1 MRGRVK
7 DNKKV
12 NFWLAVAITI
22 VFVVVGV
29 FLIFHHEPWCDE
41 ANPWQIAKII
51 NFGNLFE
58 VTKYEPH
65 SPLYPLFLA
74 PFAQAGLPFITTNF
88 LSLAIVSLAV
98 FLLLWKS
105 PFKWWQKIAII
116 LSAGFF
122 YYNSVFARDYSF
134 IVLGVVLVGLTYA
147 GRHEHPIRYIL
158 SLALLSQSHI
168 LAGGFVALLS
178 IGFFVECIKAK
189 KFTQMIVPA
198 FILIGALALLL
209 PAIFT
214 TLHSHQII
222 TPSLNGQYRMNLTE
236 YMRSFNLVLFG
247 LAMPI
252 TELSLLFIMIYF
264 FARYPKIFLYSL
276 FGFGFYFSVLFI
288 AYNTTIMPHKPAIF
302 ILLITLAVWLTK
314 SEQRR
319 KRSILDRL
327 TGKLELY
334 KLISYYI
341 PIGTF
346 CFVPII
352 LSVPHT
358 ISEAYY
364 DMDSQYSYSKEV
376 SDVLNS
382 LENNAVILV
391 GSDDTLTPAISFV
404 PYLKG
409 DRIIYDVVD
418 DKPFDYMVWDS
429 EAKTVDDSELDAT
442 ILKFQDR
449 PTYIIARF
457 NACGNSMGE
466 ANIKG
471 IWKEIGTFSPQNK
484 AYDPAIRIYKIN

>member
-7 DNKKV
+7 DNKKA
-12 NFWLAVAITI
+12 NFWLAVATTI
-22 VFVVVGV
+22 IFAAIGV
-29 FLIFHHEPWCDE
+29 FLIFRHEPWCDE

-51 NFGNLFE
+51 NFENLFE

-105 PFKWWQKIAII
+105 PFKWWQKIVII

-134 IVLGVVLVGLTYA
+134 IALGVVLVGLTYA

-189 KFTQMIVPA
+189 KFTQMIIPA
-198 FILIGALALLL
+198 FILVGALALLL
-209 PAIFT
+209 PAVFT

-222 TPSLNGQYRMNLTE
+222 TPSLNGQYRMSLTE
-236 YMRSFNLVLFG
+236 YMQSFNLVLFG

-252 TELSLLFIMIYF
+252 TELSLLFIMIYL
-264 FARYPKIFLYSL
+264 FARYPKIFVYSL

-288 AYNTTIMPHKPAIF
+288 TYNTTIMPHKPAMF
-302 ILLITLAVWLTK
+302 ILLIILAIWLTK
-314 SEQRR
+314 SEKRL

-334 KLISYYI
+334 KLISYYV

-346 CFVPII
+346 CFVPIV

-364 DMDSQYSYSKEV
+364 DIDSQYSYSKEV
-376 SDVLNS
+376 SDVLNL
-382 LENNAVILV
+382 LEDNAVILV
-391 GSDDTLTPAISFV
+391 GSDDTLTQAIGFV
-404 PYLKG
+404 PFMEG
-409 DRIIYDVVD
+409 GRMIYDVVD
-418 DKPFDYMVWDS
+418 KKPFDYMIWDS
-429 EAKTVDDSELDAT
+429 EAKVVDDNELDEA
-442 ILKFQDR
+442 ILEFQDR

-457 NACGNSMGE
+457 NACGNPMGE
-466 ANIKG
+466 VNTREE
-471 IWKEIGTFSPQNK
+471 WEEIRAFSPQNK
-484 AYDPAIRIYKIN
+484 AYDLAIRIYKIN